1 MWVSYR
7 DVGVHCLTP
16 MDDKLEVSLGK
27 TLPPLMQV
35 SFSQLCQ
42 EAGYRDISFLDSA
55 VSFNCL
61 LLSGEGRGDRSGSQ
75 RSTVNIRYSY

>member
-1 MWVSYR
+1 M
-7 DVGVHCLTP
+7 GVLGLTP
-16 MDDKLEVSLGK
+16 MDDNLEVSLGK

-42 EAGYRDISFLDSA
+42 EAGYRDISFLVS

-61 LLSGEGRGDRSGSQ
+61 LLSGGEGTVAGVSGPP
-75 RSTVNIRYSY
+75 